1 MLCTEFSSVV
11 AETWDDCCP
20 APLAPPRPGSEAI
33 EYIDMRFAMLAK
45 GVLRRPT
52 RDTAKGEFCSSAGQ
66 HRAGCLSLA
75 LYQEIISSRFVPILL
90 RSGSSERAVAT
101 RTVHTQKSSSERC
114 RAKWCW
120 LPLGSSW
127 RCGLVAAATEW
138 RRLSPRRPGA
148 FLVPSKAGKNYEA
161 TLERET
167 EK

>member
-66 HRAGCLSLA
+66 HRAGCLVSGDYIKSVRPNSAA
-75 LYQEIISSRFVPILL
+75 LRFVRTR
-90 RSGSSERAVAT
+90 RS
-101 RTVHTQKSSSERC
+101 
-114 RAKWCW
+114 
-120 LPLGSSW
+120 
-127 RCGLVAAATEW
+127 
-138 RRLSPRRPGA
+138 
-148 FLVPSKAGKNYEA
+148 N
-161 TLERET
+161 
-167 EK
+167 